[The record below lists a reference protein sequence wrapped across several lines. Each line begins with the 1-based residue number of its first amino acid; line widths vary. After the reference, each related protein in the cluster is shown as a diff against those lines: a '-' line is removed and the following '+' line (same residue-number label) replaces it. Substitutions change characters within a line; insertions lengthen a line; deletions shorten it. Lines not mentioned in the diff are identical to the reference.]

1 MFPNNS
7 PMLGMSGMAPQ
18 PGQQPGG
25 VSPFS
30 QNFQTQQ
37 QFQDPNQWLTNMQS
51 QMAAGQQPSSINTPT
66 ASPVTPAASPTPSA
80 AASTPFTLPATAT
93 PAPTQTAAAAGAS
106 PSPGQ
111 TVQTSQQALIQSIMS
126 AMTGQNATSTAA
138 PASGSSLSS
147 ILTALGLG
155 GGSGVNTAAATN
167 GIS

>member
-51 QMAAGQQPSSINTPT
+51 QMAAGQQPSSITTPT
-66 ASPVTPAASPTPSA
+66 ANPVTPAASPTPSA
-80 AASTPFTLPATAT
+80 AASTPFTLPAAST
-93 PAPTQTAAAAGAS
+93 PTPTQTAAAAGAS

-111 TVQTSQQALIQSIMS
+111 TAQTSQQALIQSIMS
-126 AMTGQNATSTAA
+126 SLAGQNSTTAA